1 MCEICEAMKNMKL
14 HPDTLAI
21 HAGHQP
27 AEHLGA
33 IKPPIHATSTFVF
46 PSAEHGAAH
55 MEAAYG
61 VEGVEAPD
69 SGYIYSRLGN
79 PTRNAA
85 EVRLA
90 ALDGAE
96 VSGFFSSGMAAI
108 STAILAWS
116 GPERPVWYAPPLYGG
131 TTHFLNEVLPTK
143 GTQVETLDVKSGDLL
158 SALDATR
165 LETDLLPGIIYLETP
180 ANPTMQVHRISAV
193 SDWAQMHSTPDHRIL
208 VFVDN
213 TYLGPLMQ
221 RPLEA
226 GADLVLY
233 SATKYIGGHSDIIAG
248 AASGPADVMEA
259 VIGFRH
265 FLGGMADPW
274 TSWLL
279 ARSMETLP
287 IRIERQQLTAARVLD
302 FLRAHPAV
310 GTVRSAHAEDLSP
323 DAAQIMA
330 EQTSGA
336 GSMLAFEI
344 DGGRPAA
351 FKVLNA
357 LNLFSLAVS
366 LGSTESLAEH
376 PASMTHAG
384 VPADQKVA
392 HGITEGLIRLSIGLE
407 HPDDLIADLT
417 TALAALG
424 EASKAQ
430 VDLAVAEFNRV

>member
-1 MCEICEAMKNMKL
+1 
-14 HPDTLAI
+14 
-21 HAGHQP
+21 
-27 AEHLGA
+27 
-33 IKPPIHATSTFVF
+33 
-46 PSAEHGAAH
+46 
-55 MEAAYG
+55 
-61 VEGVEAPD
+61 
-69 SGYIYSRLGN
+69 
-79 PTRNAA
+79 
-85 EVRLA
+85 
-90 ALDGAE
+90 
-96 VSGFFSSGMAAI
+96 
-108 STAILAWS
+108 
-116 GPERPVWYAPPLYGG
+116 
-131 TTHFLNEVLPTK
+131 
-143 GTQVETLDVKSGDLL
+143 
-158 SALDATR
+158 
-165 LETDLLPGIIYLETP
+165 
-180 ANPTMQVHRISAV
+180 
-193 SDWAQMHSTPDHRIL
+193 
-208 VFVDN
+208 
-213 TYLGPLMQ
+213 
-221 RPLEA
+221 
-226 GADLVLY
+226 
-233 SATKYIGGHSDIIAG
+233 
-248 AASGPADVMEA
+248 
-259 VIGFRH
+259 
-265 FLGGMADPW
+265 
-274 TSWLL
+274 
-279 ARSMETLP
+279 METLP